1 MLPTGESSRK
11 GLWVFIKLFF
21 QLFYRCDIFQNKNL
35 QEKSF
40 KYRLERA
47 NEEVEAVDATEAVI
61 WAKDGSNS
69 NQGGSSGVS
78 EMQLDSGYIL
88 KVEAIS
94 TDRLNRV

>member
-1 MLPTGESSRK
+1 MNLAGRVYGFLLNYSFSTSID
-11 GLWVFIKLFF
+11 VIFF
-21 QLFYRCDIFQNKNL
+21 RIRICSKKNL
-35 QEKSF
+35 SI
-40 KYRLERA
+40 ERA